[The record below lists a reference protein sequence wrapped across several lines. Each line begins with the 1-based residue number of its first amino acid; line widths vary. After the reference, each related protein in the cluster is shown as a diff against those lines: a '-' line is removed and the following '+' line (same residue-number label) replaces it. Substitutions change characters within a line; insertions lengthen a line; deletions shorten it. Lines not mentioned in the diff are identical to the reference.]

1 MYMFVKK
8 GQGRN
13 APAAPLLAPKGLPR
27 PPRPCCCP
35 KGLNGKPPF

>member
-1 MYMFVKK
+1 MFVKR
-8 GQGRN
+8 GQGKN
-13 APAAPLLAPKGLPR
+13 APAAPLVAPKGL